1 MLLADLSE
9 DELKQVYP
17 SGKLSEFSDQTPTTL
32 SELTNLLEQ
41 DRQRG
46 YAISEAYFEN
56 GIGSVAAPVR
66 DFSRR
71 VIAAINV
78 TYQDGTIKRSDVEG
92 KILKNV
98 LQAAEELSR
107 QLDYRADIPNIS
119 TNAYMNK
126 AL

>member
-1 MLLADLSE
+1 
-9 DELKQVYP
+9 
-17 SGKLSEFSDQTPTTL
+17 
-32 SELTNLLEQ
+32 
-41 DRQRG
+41 
-46 YAISEAYFEN
+46 
-56 GIGSVAAPVR
+56 
-66 DFSRR
+66 
-71 VIAAINV
+71 V
-78 TYQDGTIKRSDVEG
+78 TYQDGTIKRSDVKG